1 MSPRG
6 LLLLA
11 AWGAAMLLAS
21 PGTAGASDGRWT
33 ESSRLLVGVETRLR
47 LLAEVPSRAERAA
60 RPHLVAIVWRY
71 GDEGGERLLPSTLE
85 SLRLLQAEEVLQ
97 DGIER
102 TGIGTLVAVMTG
114 GLQHEW
120 LYYTADPQALASAVN
135 RLAAGSFDW
144 PVRLLTEPD
153 PEWEAY
159 QVLRR
164 REFALR

>member
-11 AWGAAMLLAS
+11 AWSAALLLAG
-21 PGTAGASDGRWT
+21 PGTASASDGRWT
-33 ESSRLLVGVETRLR
+33 ESSRMLVGVETRLR
-47 LLAEVPSRAERAA
+47 LLAEVPSRTERAA

-85 SLRLLQAEEVLQ
+85 SLRLLQAEAALEE
-97 DGIER
+97 GIER
-102 TGIGTLVAVMTG
+102 TGIGMLVAVMTG

-120 LYYTADPQALASAVN
+120 LYYTADPRALAGAVN
-135 RLAAGSFDW
+135 RLAADAPDW

-153 PEWEAY
+153 PDWEAY
-159 QVLRR
+159 QMLRR